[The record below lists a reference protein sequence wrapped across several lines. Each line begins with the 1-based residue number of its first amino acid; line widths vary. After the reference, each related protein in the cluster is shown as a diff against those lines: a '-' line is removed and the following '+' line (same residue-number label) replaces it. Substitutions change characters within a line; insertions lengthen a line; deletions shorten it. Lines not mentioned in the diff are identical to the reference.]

1 MLRLCIDLNIWVA
14 ALLAD
19 CQGISN
25 TASQYLVEIVRSG
38 VCPVGETSLIISTGM
53 LSDLTSILLE
63 YLNIT
68 IDDTL
73 SYVSAVKDYAK
84 LETQSTLS
92 GTGVIVWQY
101 TTSLHILEAAIAGN
115 AHFLVTAN
123 VKHFIEC
130 ATQVEIPDRHV
141 IYRSPAHSVHIVHPY
156 LMVEWLRVGSLPTI
170 SLQ

>member
-63 YLNIT
+63 YLSLT
-68 IDDTL
+68 IEATER
-73 SYVSAVKDYAK
+73 YASAVKDYAK
-84 LETQSTLS
+84 LGTQSTLS
-92 GTGVIVWQY
+92 GTGVIVLQY
-101 TTSLHILEAAIAGN
+101 ATDLHVLETAIAGK

-123 VKHFIEC
+123 IKHFTLGD
-130 ATQVEIPDRHV
+130 TQVEIPDRHV